1 MPALRGV
8 CGSSGMR
15 EREVHLAA
23 MIEGITM
30 RVTTR
35 PFAPLRV
42 LSCHISLAVLSAA
55 MPAAVQAQQAGNA
68 TGEGSAQ
75 PTDSEQSSEIVVV
88 GKRLQD
94 VRNVAGTVNILS
106 AQQLEATGAKDAED
120 IFKLTPGIQFNKGSS
135 DGSLL
140 TIRGIG
146 TNTSSDNTS
155 VGQLPTGIYI
165 EDVPFTD
172 PFQYVS
178 TPDLSAFDLDSVKVL
193 RGPQGALYGS
203 GSLGGA
209 IDYTFKKPDPA
220 AIGGA
225 VLATLDAAQGGN
237 IRPSVYGALNL
248 PLVRD
253 VLAVR
258 LVGQYQDDPAYQ
270 DNIGTRKTD
279 VNGRTV
285 KGGRALLLFKP
296 TDDLTADA
304 LYIYQRS
311 RQGDTSA
318 SVGPD
323 VRYYNSL
330 HPSSYTSH
338 FSMAKLEVNYRL
350 GPVKL
355 TSLTAYQTKVRDIDG
370 DLTRLL
376 VPDVTVGIAVPS
388 EDVLGIGPFPDVK
401 ESRNVEQRNSNG
413 FSQEFR
419 IASADSSAINWL
431 IGGFAQNVN
440 FHRTQNVYL
449 VGANDPTYGDNYFNV
464 HRDGK
469 AKERAIFG
477 EVNLDL
483 GSWEIGAGGRYFDTR
498 VRFHQTRI
506 ETLAASAQDVR
517 YSHSENGF
525 TPKFQARYR
534 FNNSVVVYATAA
546 KGYRFGGVNT
556 APGSKTYKSDNLWNY
571 EAGIR
576 LQPTRSLSFDLGG
589 FYIDWKQPQIT
600 SADQNGFLIVSN
612 VAKAT
617 SKGLEVST
625 QWHPVQS
632 FTVSAG
638 ATYTDAKTDAPFEST
653 RNFGT
658 DEAGGFSGNFTVPSG
673 TRLPGTPKFQASL
686 QPEFKTS
693 GPFGTALTLSGTL
706 SYTGERRAQI
716 DNDLKL
722 PDFTVLDLRAKLAR
736 DGWEGS
742 VGVENLFGSK
752 GISSAAYSYF
762 STGRGS
768 DGYADYYLIRPRI
781 ISVSIRKDF

>member
-1 MPALRGV
+1 MTIKTHASALRHRPILRA
-8 CGSSGMR
+8 SL
-15 EREVHLAA
+15 LA
-23 MIEGITM
+23 
-30 RVTTR
+30 
-35 PFAPLRV
+35 
-42 LSCHISLAVLSAA
+42 LSIAL
-55 MPAAVQAQQAGNA
+55 PTAVQAQQAS
-68 TGEGSAQ
+68 SA
-75 PTDSEQSSEIVVV
+75 PPADSGPSPEIVVV
-88 GKRLQD
+88 GKRLQN

-106 AQQLEATGAKDAED
+106 SQQLVSTGAKDAED
-120 IFKLTPGIQFNKGSS
+120 IFKLTPGIQFNKGSA
-135 DGSLL
+135 DGGLL

-172 PFQYVS
+172 PFQYIS
-178 TPDLSAFDLDSVKVL
+178 TPDLSAFDLDAVKVM

-209 IDYTFKKPDPA
+209 IDYTFKKPDLA
-220 AIGGA
+220 SIGGSF
-225 VLATLDAAQGGN
+225 LTELDSVQGGN
-237 IRPSVYGALNL
+237 TRPSVYGAFNL
-248 PLVRD
+248 PLVKD
-253 VLAVR
+253 VLALR

-270 DNIGTRKTD
+270 DNIGTGKTD

-296 TDDLTADA
+296 TDDLTIDA
-304 LYIYQRS
+304 LYIYQQS
-311 RQGDTSA
+311 HQGDTSA
-318 SVGPD
+318 SVGPNL
-323 VRYYNSL
+323 RYYDSP

-338 FSMAKLEVNYRL
+338 FSMAKLEINYRL

-355 TSLTAYQTKVRDIDG
+355 TSLTAHQSKVRNFDG

-376 VPDVTVGIAVPS
+376 VPDATVGIDVPS
-388 EDVLGIGPFPDVK
+388 EDIYGFGPFPNVK
-401 ESRNVEQRNSNG
+401 EARDVELRSSNG

-419 IASADSSAINWL
+419 IASADKSAFNWL
-431 IGGFAQNVN
+431 IGAFGQNVN
-440 FHRTQNVYL
+440 FHRTQNVTL
-449 VGANDPTYGDNYFNV
+449 VGADDPTYGDDFFNV
-464 HRDGK
+464 HRDGE

-477 EVNLDL
+477 EANLDL
-483 GSWEIGAGGRYFDTR
+483 GPFEIGAGGRYFHTS
-498 VRFHQTRI
+498 VSFHQTRI
-506 ETLAASAQDVR
+506 ATLEASAQDVT
-517 YSHSENGF
+517 YTHSENGF

-534 FNNSVVVYATAA
+534 LDSHVLVYATAA

-576 LQPTRSLSFDLGG
+576 LQPARTLNFDVAG
-589 FYIDWKQPQIT
+589 FYIDWKRPQIT

-617 SKGLEVST
+617 SKGIEVST

-632 FTVSAG
+632 FSVSAG
-638 ATYTDAKTDAPFEST
+638 ATYTDAKTNAPFEST

-658 DEAGGFSGNFTVPSG
+658 DVAGGFSGNFTVPSG

-686 QPEFKTS
+686 QPEFETP
-693 GPFGTALTLSGTL
+693 GPFDTTLTLSGTL
-706 SYTGERRAQI
+706 SYTGSRRAQI
-716 DNDLKL
+716 DSDLKL
-722 PDFTVLDLRAKLAR
+722 PSYTTVDLRAKLAR

-742 VGVENLFGSK
+742 IGVENLFGAK

-762 STGRGS
+762 STGTGT

-781 ISVSIRKDF
+781 ISVSLRKDF

>member
-1 MPALRGV
+1 MFTTTHVPVLRRRLV
-8 CGSSGMR
+8 WRVS
-15 EREVHLAA
+15 LAA
-23 MIEGITM
+23 
-30 RVTTR
+30 
-35 PFAPLRV
+35 
-42 LSCHISLAVLSAA
+42 LAIALPSAL
-55 MPAAVQAQQAGNA
+55 QAQQASGPPPADGGQA
-68 TGEGSAQ
+68 T
-75 PTDSEQSSEIVVV
+75 DIVVV
-88 GKRLQD
+88 GKRLQN

-106 AQQLEATGAKDAED
+106 AQQLANTGAKDAED
-120 IFKLTPGIQFNKGSS
+120 IFKLTPGIQFNKGSA

-146 TNTSSDNTS
+146 TSTSSDNTS
-155 VGQLPTGIYI
+155 VGQLPTGVYI

-172 PFQYVS
+172 PFQYIS
-178 TPDLSAFDLDSVKVL
+178 TPDLSAFDLDSVKVM

-209 IDYTFKKPDPA
+209 INYSFKKPDLA
-220 AIGGA
+220 SIGGSF
-225 VLATLDAAQGGN
+225 LTTLDSAQGGTT
-237 IRPSVYGALNL
+237 RPSVYGALNL

-270 DNIGTRKTD
+270 DNIGTGKTN

-296 TDDLTADA
+296 IDDLTIDA
-304 LYIYQRS
+304 LYIYQQS
-311 RQGDTSA
+311 HQGDTSA

-323 VRYYNSL
+323 VRYYDSP

-338 FSMAKLEVNYRL
+338 FSMAKLEIHYRL

-355 TSLTAYQTKVRDIDG
+355 TSLTAHQSKVRDFDG

-376 VPDVTVGIAVPS
+376 VPDATVGIDVPS
-388 EDVLGIGPFPDVK
+388 EDIYGFGPFPNVK
-401 ESRNVEQRNSNG
+401 EARDIEQRSSNG

-419 IASADSSAINWL
+419 IASADKSAFNWL
-431 IGGFAQNVN
+431 IGAFGQNVN
-440 FHRTQNVYL
+440 FHRTQDVYL
-449 VGANDPTYGDNYFNV
+449 VGADDPTYGDSFFNV
-464 HRDGK
+464 HRDGE

-477 EVNLDL
+477 EANLDL
-483 GSWEIGAGGRYFDTR
+483 GPLEIGAGGRYFDTS
-498 VRFHQTRI
+498 VRFHQTRVA
-506 ETLAASAQDVR
+506 TLEASAQDVT

-534 FNNSVVVYATAA
+534 FDSHVLVYATAA

-576 LQPTRSLSFDLGG
+576 LQPARSLSFDLAG
-589 FYIDWKQPQIT
+589 FYIDWKRPQIT

-617 SKGLEVST
+617 SKGIELSS
-625 QWHPVQS
+625 QWHPTQS
-632 FTVSAG
+632 FSVSAG
-638 ATYTDAKTDAPFEST
+638 ATYTDAKTGAPFEST

-658 DEAGGFSGNFTVPSG
+658 DVAGGFSGNFTVPAG

-686 QPEFKTS
+686 QPEFKTP
-693 GPFGTALTLSGTL
+693 GPFDTMLTLAGTL
-706 SYTGERRAQI
+706 SFTGNRRAQI
-716 DNDLKL
+716 DSDLKL
-722 PDFTVLDLRAKLAR
+722 PSYTTVDLRAKLSR
-736 DGWEGS
+736 NGWEGS
-742 VGVENLFGSK
+742 IGVENLFGSK

-762 STGRGS
+762 STGTGT
-768 DGYADYYLIRPRI
+768 DGYADYYLIRPRV
-781 ISVSIRKDF
+781 ISISLRKDF

>member
-1 MPALRGV
+1 MLITTHVPARRHRLV
-8 CGSSGMR
+8 CRIG
-15 EREVHLAA
+15 LAA
-23 MIEGITM
+23 
-30 RVTTR
+30 
-35 PFAPLRV
+35 L
-42 LSCHISLAVLSAA
+42 SLALSS
-55 MPAAVQAQQAGNA
+55 AVQAQQASGPPPADAGQA
-68 TGEGSAQ
+68 T
-75 PTDSEQSSEIVVV
+75 DIVVV
-88 GKRLQD
+88 GKRLQNI
-94 VRNVAGTVNILS
+94 RNLAGTVNILS
-106 AQQLEATGAKDAED
+106 AQQLVSTGAKDAED
-120 IFKLTPGIQFNKGSS
+120 IFKLTPGIQFNKGSA

-172 PFQYVS
+172 PFQYIS
-178 TPDLSAFDLDSVKVL
+178 TPDLSAFDLDSVKVM

-209 IDYTFKKPDPA
+209 VNYSFKKPDLA
-220 AIGGA
+220 AIGGSF
-225 VLATLDAAQGGN
+225 LTTLDSAQGGN
-237 IRPSVYGALNL
+237 TRPSVYGAFNL

-258 LVGQYQDDPAYQ
+258 FVGQYQDDPAYQ
-270 DNIGTRKTD
+270 DNIGTGKTN

-296 TDDLTADA
+296 IDDLTIDA
-304 LYIYQRS
+304 LYIYQQS
-311 RQGDTSA
+311 HQGDTSA

-323 VRYYNSL
+323 VRYYDSP
-330 HPSSYTSH
+330 HPSSYNSH
-338 FSMAKLEVNYRL
+338 FSMEKLEINYRL

-355 TSLTAYQTKVRDIDG
+355 TSLTAHQSKVRDFDG

-376 VPDVTVGIAVPS
+376 VPDATVGIDVPS
-388 EDVLGIGPFPDVK
+388 EDVYGFGPFPNVK
-401 ESRNVEQRNSNG
+401 EARDVEQRSSNG
-413 FSQEFR
+413 VSQEFR
-419 IASADSSAINWL
+419 IASADKSAFNWL
-431 IGGFAQNVN
+431 IGAFGQNVN
-440 FHRTQNVYL
+440 FHRTQDVSL
-449 VGANDPTYGDNYFNV
+449 VGADDPTYGDAFFNV
-464 HRDGK
+464 HRDGQ
-469 AKERAIFG
+469 AKERAVFG
-477 EVNLDL
+477 EANLDL
-483 GSWEIGAGGRYFDTR
+483 GSFEIGAGGRYFDTS

-506 ETLAASAQDVR
+506 ATLEASAQDVS

-534 FNNSVVVYATAA
+534 FDSHVLVYADAA

-576 LQPTRSLSFDLGG
+576 LQPARCLSFDLAG
-589 FYIDWKQPQIT
+589 FYIDWKRPQIT

-617 SKGLEVST
+617 SKGIELST
-625 QWHPVQS
+625 VWHPAQS

-638 ATYTDAKTDAPFEST
+638 ATYTDAKTKAPFEST

-658 DEAGGFSGNFTVPSG
+658 DVAGGFSGNFTVPSG

-686 QPEFKTS
+686 QPEFKTP
-693 GPFGTALTLSGTL
+693 GPFDTVLTLSGTL
-706 SYTGERRAQI
+706 SYTGDRRAQI
-716 DNDLKL
+716 DSDLKL
-722 PDFTVLDLRAKLAR
+722 PSFTTVDLRAKLSR
-736 DGWEGS
+736 DGWEGGI
-742 VGVENLFGSK
+742 GVENLFGSK

-762 STGRGS
+762 STGTGT

-781 ISVSIRKDF
+781 ISVSLRKDF